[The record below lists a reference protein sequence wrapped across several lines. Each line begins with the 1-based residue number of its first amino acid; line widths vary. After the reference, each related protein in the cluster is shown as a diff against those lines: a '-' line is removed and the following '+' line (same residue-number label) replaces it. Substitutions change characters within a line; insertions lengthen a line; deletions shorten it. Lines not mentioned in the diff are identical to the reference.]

1 MKEYKISINGH
12 DYTVCINSIN
22 GNQASVNVNGTDY
35 QVAIP
40 GSGAPVAAAPV
51 NPVSPVAAAPAA
63 PAAAPA
69 AAHAAGGAGAVLA
82 PLPGVVLSIPVKVGD
97 TVGASDPVVIL
108 EAMKM
113 ENAIPA
119 GRAGKVVAINVK
131 EGDSVLEGAALVTLG

>member
-12 DYTVCINSIN
+12 EYTVCINSVN

-35 QVAIP
+35 QVTIP
-40 GSGAPVAAAPV
+40 AAGAPAPAAPV
-51 NPVSPVAAAPAA
+51 NPVSPVAAAPAPAA

-69 AAHAAGGAGAVLA
+69 AAGAGTVLA

-97 TVGASDPVVIL
+97 SVGASDPVVIL

-119 GRAGKVVAINVK
+119 GRAGKVIAINVK
-131 EGDSVLEGAALVTLG
+131 EGDSVLEGAVLVTLG

>member
-1 MKEYKISINGH
+1 MKEYKISINGNE
-12 DYTVCINSIN
+12 YTVCINSVN

-35 QVAIP
+35 QVTIP
-40 GSGAPVAAAPV
+40 AAGAPAPAAAPV
-51 NPVSPVAAAPAA
+51 NPVSPVASAPAAPA

-69 AAHAAGGAGAVLA
+69 AAGAGTVLA

-97 TVGASDPVVIL
+97 SVGASDPVVIL

-119 GRAGKVVAINVK
+119 GRAGKVIAINVK
-131 EGDSVLEGAALVTLG
+131 EGDSVLEGAVLVTLG